1 MADSDDAAAIGNPT
15 GTIEVDEEEIDKPA
29 VSYLHSSATSVAS
42 EVHKYRVENG
52 RQYHGYRDG
61 AYLLPNDRREQER
74 MEMEHRL
81 FRLVLEGRLYL
92 SPLTKDLRKVL
103 DLGTGTGSWALD
115 FAQRHPNS
123 RVLGTDLSPIQRLW
137 CPRNCIFEIDDF
149 EAEWPYQPFASF
161 DFIHARNIAGSVS
174 DYDKLFDQAFDHLSP
189 GGYLELQSLEA
200 KFFSDDGTDKRA
212 VTATQWQQL
221 LLIGSEKFG
230 KRLDVEDGWR
240 EKMEKAGFI
249 DVADVSFKV
258 PLRPW
263 AKDPKLRQLGELQ
276 AIQIKESIESYSLA
290 LFTRILGWTV
300 DELDILLTAV
310 RNDFSDP
317 RSHLYGRMR
326 FIYGRKP

>member
-15 GTIEVDEEEIDKPA
+15 GTIAVDEEEIDKPA
-29 VSYLHSSATSVAS
+29 VSYLSATSVAS

-61 AYLLPNDRREQER
+61 AYLPMTDESRS
-74 MEMEHRL
+74 EHRL

-92 SPLTKDLRKVL
+92 SPLTKDPRKVL

-200 KFFSDDGTDKRA
+200 NFFSDDGTDKRA

>member
-15 GTIEVDEEEIDKPA
+15 GTIEVDEEETDKPA
-29 VSYLHSSATSVAS
+29 VSYPSATSVTS

-61 AYLLPNDRREQER
+61 AYLPMTGESKS
-74 MEMEHRL
+74 EHRL
-81 FRLVLEGRLYL
+81 FRLVLDGRLYL
-92 SPLTKDLRKVL
+92 SPLTKDPRKVL
-103 DLGTGTGSWALD
+103 DLGTGTGSWALN
-115 FAQRHPNS
+115 FAQS
-123 RVLGTDLSPIQRLW
+123 
-137 CPRNCIFEIDDF
+137 PRNCIFEIDDF
-149 EAEWPYQPFASF
+149 EAEWPYQPSASF

-174 DYDKLFDQAFDHLSP
+174 DYDKLFDQAFDHLSR
-189 GGYLELQSLEA
+189 GGYLELQNLEA
-200 KFFSDDGTDKRA
+200 NFFSDDGTDKRA

-221 LLIGSEKFG
+221 LLMGSAKFG
-230 KRLDVEDGWR
+230 KRLDVEDMWK
-240 EKMEKAGFI
+240 EKMEKAGFV
-249 DVADVSFKV
+249 DVVDESFKV

>member
-1 MADSDDAAAIGNPT
+1 MADSDDVAAIGNPT

-61 AYLLPNDRREQER
+61 TYLPMTDESRS
-74 MEMEHRL
+74 EHRL

-92 SPLTKDLRKVL
+92 SPLTKDPRKVL

-115 FAQRHPNS
+115 FAQ
-123 RVLGTDLSPIQRLW
+123 

>member
-15 GTIEVDEEEIDKPA
+15 GTIEVDEEETDKPA
-29 VSYLHSSATSVAS
+29 VSYPSATSVTS
-42 EVHKYRVENG
+42 EVHKYRVENC

-81 FRLVLEGRLYL
+81 FRLVLDGRLYL
-92 SPLTKDLRKVL
+92 SPLTKDPRKVL
-103 DLGTGTGSWALD
+103 DLGTGTGSWALN
-115 FAQRHPNS
+115 FAQ
-123 RVLGTDLSPIQRLW
+123 T
-137 CPRNCIFEIDDF
+137 PRNCIFEIDDF
-149 EAEWPYQPFASF
+149 EAEWPYQPSASF

-174 DYDKLFDQAFDHLSP
+174 DYDKLFDQAFDHLSR
-189 GGYLELQSLEA
+189 GGYLELQNLEA
-200 KFFSDDGTDKRA
+200 NFFSDDGTDKRA

-230 KRLDVEDGWR
+230 KRLDVEDMWK
-240 EKMEKAGFI
+240 EKMEKAGFV
-249 DVADVSFKV
+249 DVVDESFKV

>member
-15 GTIEVDEEEIDKPA
+15 GTIAVDEEEIDKPA

-61 AYLLPNDRREQER
+61 AYLPMTDESRS
-74 MEMEHRL
+74 EHRL

-92 SPLTKDLRKVL
+92 SPLTKDPRKVL

-200 KFFSDDGTDKRA
+200 NFFSDDGTDKRA